1 MSTHTHTTCKPN
13 QDDDGE
19 TYLMTAPTTQRSSSA
34 RLGIGSY
41 CKMTGLEKKHKD
53 HLKNKV
59 ESKSKGN
66 YSLWLKN

>member
-1 MSTHTHTTCKPN
+1 
-13 QDDDGE
+13 
-19 TYLMTAPTTQRSSSA
+19 MTAPTTQKSSSP

-59 ESKSKGN
+59 ESKSKELF
-66 YSLWLKN
+66 SVAQVLIKV